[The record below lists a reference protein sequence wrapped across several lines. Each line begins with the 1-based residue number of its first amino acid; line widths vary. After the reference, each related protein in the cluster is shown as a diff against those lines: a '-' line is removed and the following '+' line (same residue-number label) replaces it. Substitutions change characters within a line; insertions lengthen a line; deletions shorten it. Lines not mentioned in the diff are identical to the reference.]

1 MGRVKS
7 FRPEWGYVPAA
18 NGFSRTIHLVLV
30 ATAIGATAGSGVV
43 LSLVD
48 VASGQ
53 ASVAAHSVAAPVQ
66 ALISVPEA
74 AQPKPQSL
82 IEFTMDL
89 GANGRLGAAASE
101 SSANPNIAAPTGTAP
116 LTEVGPNDASVK
128 VATPLLAAAAPAENK
143 ATKKRRVA
151 PRYVQR
157 DGLFGFVLG
166 NQYTNRASG
175 GSYHDG
181 RWAGFYQNGGN
192 RYHAWGYGRD

>member
-30 ATAIGATAGSGVV
+30 ATAIAATAGSGVV

-74 AQPKPQSL
+74 AQPKPQS
-82 IEFTMDL
+82 IVEFTMDL
-89 GANGRLGAAASE
+89 GANGRSGAAASE

-128 VATPLLAAAAPAENK
+128 VATRSWPRRAGGEQSDQEAARCPALCAA
-143 ATKKRRVA
+143 RRTIRVC
-151 PRYVQR
+151 
-157 DGLFGFVLG
+157 
-166 NQYTNRASG
+166 
-175 GSYHDG
+175 
-181 RWAGFYQNGGN
+181 AGQPVYE
-192 RYHAWGYGRD
+192 

>member
-1 MGRVKS
+1 
-7 FRPEWGYVPAA
+7 
-18 NGFSRTIHLVLV
+18 
-30 ATAIGATAGSGVV
+30 
-43 LSLVD
+43 
-48 VASGQ
+48 
-53 ASVAAHSVAAPVQ
+53 
-66 ALISVPEA
+66 
-74 AQPKPQSL
+74 
-82 IEFTMDL
+82 MDL